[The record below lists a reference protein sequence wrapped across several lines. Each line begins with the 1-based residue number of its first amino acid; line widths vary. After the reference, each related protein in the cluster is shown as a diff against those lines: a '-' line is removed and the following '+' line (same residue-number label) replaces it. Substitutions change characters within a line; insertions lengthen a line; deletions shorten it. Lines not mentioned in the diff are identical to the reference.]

1 MKVKRSKNKS
11 DAVTA
16 AEELEAL
23 ERTWSKVR
31 DLIDDVRER
40 ILTETVAE
48 HIGKCFM
55 DVQRNRETNEPEVY
69 SYYKVLGV
77 EGNSVLYA
85 MLHIQVNG
93 LVQIEPRHR
102 SGDYIIKNY
111 MPISAELFGFRCQA
125 LMNSLQKDLDA

>member
-1 MKVKRSKNKS
+1 MKAKHSKKKPAIA
-11 DAVTA
+11 DAT
-16 AEELEAL
+16 EELEAL
-23 ERTWSKVR
+23 ERTWSEVR

-55 DVQRNRETNEPEVY
+55 DVQRNRETKKPEVH

-111 MPISAELFGFRCQA
+111 MPISAERFGFRCQA
-125 LMNSLQKDLDA
+125 LMNSLQKDLGA